1 MEEARTMADYEE
13 EINASMKKF
22 REGDLVKGIV
32 AGIDDY
38 LVHVDLGTYMQGI
51 ILPTEL
57 SNDPDY
63 RAMDN
68 LTIGQE
74 ISTVVIKDDDGNG
87 NLVLSLKE
95 ATETLAWQSLKDGM
109 LERKI
114 YEVKISGQVNGG
126 MVAYLEGIRGFI
138 PISRLSVKRVEDD
151 EKASYIGKKINVI
164 VIEANEDKRNLILS
178 AREIEEEQA
187 KKEYEDKVKAI
198 RPGLVTKGIVESI
211 MPYGCF
217 VNIGDGISGLVHISQ
232 IAHKHIKTPN
242 EVVKEGDEVDVKVID
257 IKDGK
262 VSLSMKALVDIMEKT
277 ETEDDDTP
285 SEYSSGEEATTGMAS
300 LLAGIKLD

>member
-1 MEEARTMADYEE
+1 MAEEMTMADFES
-13 EINASMKKF
+13 EINASMKKY
-22 REGDLVKGIV
+22 REGDLVKGVV

-63 RAMDN
+63 RAMDH

-95 ATETLAWQSLKDGM
+95 ATETLAWRSLNEGK
-109 LERKI
+109 LERKV

-138 PISRLSVKRVEDD
+138 PISRLSMKRVEDD
-151 EKASYIGKKINVI
+151 EKASYIGKKVNVI
-164 VIEANEDKRNLILS
+164 VIEANEEKRNLILS
-178 AREIEEEQA
+178 ARELEEEQA

-198 RPGLVTKGIVESI
+198 KPGLVTKGVVESI

-217 VNIGDGISGLVHISQ
+217 VDLGDGISGLVHISQ
-232 IAHKHIKTPN
+232 IAHERLKTPH
-242 EVVKEGDEVDVKVID
+242 EVVKEGQEVNVKVID
-257 IKDGK
+257 VKDGK
-262 VSLSMKALVDIMEKT
+262 VSLSMKALVDVMEKS
-277 ETEDDDTP
+277 EPEDDTP
-285 SEYSSGEEATTGMAS
+285 TEYSSDGEATTGMAS

>member
-1 MEEARTMADYEE
+1 MADFEN

-22 REGDLVKGIV
+22 REGDLVKGLV

-68 LTIGQE
+68 LVIGQE
-74 ISTVVIKDDDGNG
+74 ISTIVVGTDDGNG
-87 NLVLSLKE
+87 NLVLSLKQ
-95 ATETLAWQSLKDGM
+95 ATETLAWQKLKEGM
-109 LERKI
+109 LERKV
-114 YEVKISGQVNGG
+114 YEVKISGAVNGG

-138 PISRLSVKRVEDD
+138 PISRLSMSRVEDAD
-151 EKASYIGKKINVI
+151 KDSYVGKKINVI
-164 VIEANEDKRNLILS
+164 IIEANDEKGNLILS
-178 AREIEEEQA
+178 ARELEQEKA
-187 KKEYEDKVKAI
+187 KEEYENKVKAI
-198 RPGLVTKGIVESI
+198 KPGLVTKGVVESI

-232 IAHKHIKTPN
+232 ISHKHIKKAT
-242 EVVKEGDEVDVKVID
+242 EVVKVGEEVDVKVID
-257 IKDGK
+257 VKDGK
-262 VSLSMKALVDIMEKT
+262 VSLSMKALVDVMEKT
-277 ETEDDDTP
+277 EEEQDDVPT
-285 SEYSSGEEATTGMAS
+285 EYSDEEATTGMAS
-300 LLAGIKLD
+300 LLAGINLD

>member
-1 MEEARTMADYEE
+1 MEEEMTMADFEN
-13 EINASMKKF
+13 EINASMKKY

-74 ISTVVIKDDDGNG
+74 ISTIVIKDDDGNG

-95 ATETLAWQSLKDGM
+95 ATETLAWESLRDGM
-109 LERKI
+109 LERKV

-138 PISRLSVKRVEDD
+138 PISRLSVKRIEDD

-187 KKEYEDKVKAI
+187 KKEYEDKVNAI
-198 RPGLVTKGIVESI
+198 RPGLVTKGVVESI

-232 IAHKHIKTPN
+232 IAHKHIKTPH
-242 EVVKEGDEVDVKVID
+242 EVVKEGEEVDVKVID

-277 ETEDDDTP
+277 ETEDDIPT
-285 SEYSSGEEATTGMAS
+285 EYSSGEEATTGMAS

>member
-1 MEEARTMADYEE
+1 MGEEMTMADFED

-22 REGDLVKGIV
+22 NEGDLVKGIV

-74 ISTVVIKDDDGNG
+74 ISTIVIGTDDGNG
-87 NLVLSLKE
+87 NLVLSLKQ
-95 ATETLAWQSLKDGM
+95 ATETLAWEKLKEGM
-109 LERKI
+109 LERKV
-114 YEVKISGQVNGG
+114 YEVKISGAVNGG

-138 PISRLSVKRVEDD
+138 PISRLSMRRVEDAD
-151 EKASYIGKKINVI
+151 KASYIGKKLNVI
-164 VIEANEDKRNLILS
+164 IIEANDEKGNLILS
-178 AREIEEEQA
+178 ARELEQEKA
-187 KKEYEDKVKAI
+187 REEYENKVKAI
-198 RPGLVTKGIVESI
+198 KPGVVTRGTVETI

-232 IAHKHIKTPN
+232 ISHKHLKTPH
-242 EVVKEGDEVDVKVID
+242 EAVKEGQEVDVKVID
-257 IKDGK
+257 VKDGK
-262 VSLSMKALVDIMEKT
+262 VSLSMKALVDVMEKT
-277 ETEDDDTP
+277 EEEDDGAPT
-285 SEYSSGEEATTGMAS
+285 EYTDEEATTGMAS